1 MSVRKRVRQGLGEQ
15 ILEAFVCQCAL
26 VAVVLTVAHS
36 VGLL

>member
-1 MSVRKRVRQGLGEQ
+1 MQKKRVKQALGEQ

-26 VAVVLTVAHS
+26 LAVVLAALRS